1 VYTLLLMNESKS
13 SWLAHFDFVKQVY
26 QPHEV
31 EGEIQGDPEVDMP
44 IRQPYFVPGFDIEE
58 RRQIMDQDK
67 GSRAAWK
74 ACFQLGQSFACT
86 KHRTDNVAM
95 AANGGKGALTT

>member
-1 VYTLLLMNESKS
+1 MYTLLLMNESKT
-13 SWLAHFDFVKQVY
+13 SWLSHFSFVKEVY
-26 QPHEV
+26 QPL
-31 EGEIQGDPEVDMP
+31 EIQPDPEPDMP
-44 IRQPYFVPGFDIEE
+44 IQAPYIVPGFDIES

-67 GSRAAWK
+67 GSRAAWND
-74 ACFQLGQSFACT
+74 CFELAQSFACT